1 MIIFNLLGLAFLGI
15 GFAVAMSIRAAA
27 GIESEGATMLIL
39 GPVVLAIDLGYRL
52 LRKDGHWFSHRSGG
66 HLFFLPLWM
75 FGALWIVLGAVYVYR
90 GDSAGA

>member
-1 MIIFNLLGLAFLGI
+1 MIIFNLLGIA
-15 GFAVAMSIRAAA
+15 FAVAMSVRAAA

-52 LRKDGHWFSHRSGG
+52 VRRDGHWFSPSRGG
-66 HLFFLPLWM
+66 QLFFLPLWL
-75 FGALWIVLGAVYVYR
+75 FGVLWIVLGAVYLYR